1 MWSRSRVERS
11 CVGHRVRCSTYT
23 QYAIHKLS
31 KSTHVVRFHISS
43 HLVVVS
49 FWLFSESV
57 CATPHF
63 QPRPPTRREG
73 IGSMQMHF
81 GPRQLPS
88 TLCINIGPTWDYW
101 LSHPSIAIM
110 DHLHTR
116 DFYHFSFFIDCKIGY
131 YGTRC
136 TLLIKRRALAYQLH
150 HIFTLHRELSESC
163 FAAAFFS
170 VGRKSLLFMPSKR
183 LTARLRPH

>member
-63 QPRPPTRREG
+63 QPRPPTDERELAPCKCISG
-73 IGSMQMHF
+73 LDNY
-81 GPRQLPS
+81 PPPS
-88 TLCINIGPTWDYW
+88 CINIGPTWDYW

-131 YGTRC
+131 GTRC
-136 TLLIKRRALAYQLH
+136 TLLIKHRALAYQLH

-163 FAAAFFS
+163 FAAFFSS

>member
-63 QPRPPTRREG
+63 QPRPPTNEREFAPCKCISG
-73 IGSMQMHF
+73 LDNYPPPSASTLDQHEIIGFLIH
-81 GPRQLPS
+81 QLQLWTIYTRETFIIFHWLQNWLWHTLHASHQAPS
-88 TLCINIGPTWDYW
+88 TNISHINFITFS
-101 LSHPSIAIM
+101 LS
-110 DHLHTR
+110 T
-116 DFYHFSFFIDCKIGY
+116 
-131 YGTRC
+131 
-136 TLLIKRRALAYQLH
+136 
-150 HIFTLHRELSESC
+150 ESC
-163 FAAAFFS
+163 PRVVLLLVFS